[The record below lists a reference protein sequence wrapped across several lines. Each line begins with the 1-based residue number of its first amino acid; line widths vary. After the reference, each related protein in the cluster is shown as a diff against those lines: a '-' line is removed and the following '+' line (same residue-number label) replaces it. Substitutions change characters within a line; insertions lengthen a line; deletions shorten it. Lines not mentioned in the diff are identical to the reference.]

1 MYRNT
6 FRGALLASTAF
17 VMFGTGPALAQAG
30 GSCTT
35 TDGAQVCEGD
45 QPTVNAYS
53 FGLDSFT
60 NTGTLNSAFLYLYR
74 GDTPFTFLNSATG
87 IISTGTGTAPSV
99 AIFGSNWTSP
109 FDVASF
115 VNEGFLGSTVGAAVF
130 VDDSVAIGSFD
141 NSGTIAATGEG
152 HTAGGCFFAEDS
164 GVEIRG
170 TVGDFNNS
178 GTITGTDTGVYIA
191 VVSGNF
197 TNSGL
202 IAATGGEAFGDTAVR
217 LGSIEGNFT
226 NEADGVISGFVD
238 GVDLGAIGGDFINYG
253 HISGTVEGYTI
264 GSLDGDFLN
273 FGLIESTEDYGQGAG
288 WIGYLGGS
296 FVNGADAQI
305 LSQDYGIAIST
316 MNGPAFTNAG
326 LISSV
331 YHAVQIRFPA
341 SSFTFTN
348 TGDILASNGSGVI
361 LQSGYGPGAEGQT
374 SLGIQSYAPAGEVTF
389 INEGDIVASQDGVS
403 AYSVLATFENSGLID
418 GGVTGAYISEIS
430 GSFSNTG
437 DIIGGATGV
446 GIDYLLGDFVNDGLI
461 EAVRG
466 YVIDR
471 QAPSP
476 GDSIPTYNDGI
487 GAGIGYLDGDF
498 INNGTIRGA
507 TIGAYVHVLSG
518 DFINDGLIES
528 TLAAETAAIYNS
540 GGDYASYYQQYAVNI
555 NVVSS
560 GGGAPANAGIGSAIG
575 AEELSFFNSQDGQIL
590 GMVGGVRIGSFSG
603 PGFYNGG
610 LISST
615 FDAVTIERA
624 YTDYIFTNYGDIL
637 SSEGDGV
644 SLGNFSSTPS
654 AEPLGLAAAGTGGL
668 YSPAVE
674 MSFFNGGNIIAGG
687 IGVDIGHDV
696 FLFENEGLISGG
708 RYGVRISGPVYGF
721 VNMGTIT
728 ASDSGTPPPPPQ
740 RPYAESISLAAPAL
754 SSRASG
760 EGVRLDF
767 VEGGIVNGPDASIAG
782 NRLGLSAYVVG
793 NMFLN
798 YGTISGGYQ
807 GISVYAMLGDFLN
820 DGLIEQT
827 LATEDSEGVAVSF
840 VFFDGDEGFHN
851 TVDGEILS
859 QGAGVY
865 VYEFLRGD
873 FLNDGLISSV
883 GDAVSL
889 QFIGGERAFENN
901 GDITSTEGV
910 GVFLTHSTGGG
921 CGMAPLGAVSSPCA
935 RDALDPLLPA
945 AGLTFLNTG
954 TIYSSVLGVRI
965 DGLVSLFEN
974 RGDITSDGKVGADLY
989 RDVETLIN
997 YGTITG
1003 AQTAVRINDNLAYMY
1018 NAGSITGLTGGESG
1032 TGAGLRVYGD
1042 AGTFLINATD
1052 GIISG
1057 FTGVVLGDGDDDL
1070 VNAGILTGTGGVA
1083 ASLGGGDDTFVSHG
1097 IGSISGAVDGG
1108 ADYDT
1113 FIASGTQTLDMEIN
1127 NFEALWLVGGDI
1139 TFGRNHS
1146 ANYMLSNGDA
1156 LDLVGFTFTGGF
1168 LNLADL
1174 YATGGSVDGS
1184 VVNFGNILALDLTI
1198 TGDLYNGGVINPGG
1212 TGAIGTLTVLGDFYA
1227 LNIGD
1232 SYDLPGG
1239 SLLPPSQAAATLSPS
1254 SSTLV
1259 FNFSGLTHD
1268 QIIVTGAATLGGDL
1282 LVTGDLG
1289 EAITSRQD
1297 FTLISAAS
1305 MSGNYNLL
1313 NIGGVLFTPE
1323 IGRVGSK
1330 LLLSFAQNNFT
1341 ASLNPSTFNQSQAAL
1356 GLEDRWTLGA
1366 SAADDIVLALNAG
1379 AAPAPILEAFA
1390 PETSAALTR
1399 QSARIGT
1406 QLAQTVANCA
1416 IGPNAGACG
1425 RRESDGAL
1433 MLWTNVSTSGAR
1445 IEGDGNAAQVDE
1457 AFTQVSSG
1465 AEMAFNDRFTGGVFL
1480 ASGTGDVDVADG
1492 GRGHGEID
1500 SVAGGVYGRMQAGR
1514 FTLAGLAGYADTD
1527 IEARRQTPLGTS
1539 IGETGGSVSFARL
1552 DARLTLVSGVDQAG
1566 FLMSGT
1572 YAYAE
1577 IGNFAQRGADGYDLD
1592 IVGDSFRVEDWE
1604 LRGFFGHQFQPTQ
1617 AGYLWS
1623 YGATA
1628 GLVNARGED
1637 MASVAA
1643 SFPGGSAPH
1652 EALGPVTDGTG
1663 RVASG
1668 YIDLTSPL
1676 VGVTAQLGVEGRW
1689 IGGEHTSS
1697 VYGRFAWTF

>member
-6 FRGALLASTAF
+6 LRGALLASTAF

-99 AIFGSNWTSP
+99 AIFGSNGTSP

-130 VDDSVAIGSFD
+130 VDGSVAIGSFD

-152 HTAGGCFFAEDS
+152 HTAGGCFFAEDY
-164 GVEIRG
+164 GVEIQG

-178 GTITGTDTGVYIA
+178 GTITGTDTGVHIA

-316 MNGPAFTNAG
+316 INGPAFTNAG

-331 YHAVQIRFPA
+331 YHAVQIGFPA
-341 SSFTFTN
+341 SSYTFTN

-374 SLGIQSYAPAGEVTF
+374 SLGIQSYAPAGEVIF

-403 AYSVLATFENSGLID
+403 AYSVLASFENSGLID
-418 GGVTGAYISEIS
+418 GGFTGASISEIS

-476 GDSIPTYNDGI
+476 GDSVPTYNDGI

-540 GGDYASYYQQYAVNI
+540 GGDNSSYYQQYAVNI

-575 AEELSFFNSQDGQIL
+575 AEDLSFFNSQDGQIL

-644 SLGNFSSTPS
+644 SLGNLSIIPL
-654 AEPLGLAAAGTGGL
+654 AEPLGLAAAGTGDL

-687 IGVDIGHDV
+687 AGVDIGHDV
-696 FLFENEGLISGG
+696 YLFENEGVVSGG
-708 RYGVRISGPVYGF
+708 QYGARVTGSVYAF
-721 VNMGTIT
+721 INQGTIIAT
-728 ASDSGTPPPPPQ
+728 GAGTLPRAPQ
-740 RPYAESISLAAPAL
+740 QPYGEGITLSAPAL
-754 SSRASG
+754 YSPAWG
-760 EGVRLDF
+760 DGVRVDF
-767 VEGGIVNGPDASIAG
+767 VENGFGNGVDGSITGSFRGI
-782 NRLGLSAYVVG
+782 SAYAVG
-793 NMFLN
+793 NLLIN
-798 YGTISGGYQ
+798 SGTVTGGYQ
-807 GISVYAMLGDFLN
+807 GVSIFAMLGDFYN
-820 DGLIEQT
+820 HGLIEQT
-827 LATEDSEGVAVSF
+827 LASDDPYAAAISIAYFETDQ
-840 VFFDGDEGFHN
+840 GFHN
-851 TVDGEILS
+851 TADGEILS
-859 QGAGVY
+859 QGAGV
-865 VYEFLRGD
+865 VIGD
-873 FLNDGLISSV
+873 FRGGDFVNSGLISSV
-883 GDAVSL
+883 GDAVSVRMV
-889 QFIGGERAFENN
+889 GGERAFENS
-901 GDITSTEGV
+901 GDIISTEGA
-910 GVFLTHSTGGG
+910 GVILSHSAGGG
-921 CGMAPLGAVSSPCA
+921 CGMAPFGAQSLCASDPLGADIEP
-935 RDALDPLLPA
+935 LDLS
-945 AGLTFLNTG
+945 FLNTG
-954 TIYSSVLGVRI
+954 DILSSVLGVRI
-965 DGLVSLFEN
+965 EGLVNLFEN
-974 RGDITSDGKVGADLY
+974 RGIITGGKVGVDLIG
-989 RDVETLIN
+989 DVETLTN
-997 YGTITG
+997 YGAITG
-1003 AQTAVRINDNLAYMY
+1003 DQTGIRFNDNIGFLY
-1018 NAGSITGLTGGESG
+1018 NAGSITGLTGGMSG
-1032 TGAGLRVYGD
+1032 TGAGLRAYGD
-1042 AGTFLINATD
+1042 AGTYLMNAAD
-1052 GIISG
+1052 GAITG
-1057 FTGVVLGDGDDDL
+1057 FTGVVLGDGDDDF

-1083 ASLGGGDDTFVSHG
+1083 ASLGGGDDTFLSHG

-1113 FIASGTQTLDMEIN
+1113 FIASGTQTLDVAIN
-1127 NFEALWLVGGDI
+1127 NFEELWLVGGEI
-1139 TFGRNHS
+1139 TFGRDHA
-1146 ANYMLSNGDA
+1146 ANLMLSTGDS
-1156 LDLVGFTFTGGF
+1156 LDLASFTFTGD
-1168 LNLADL
+1168 LLSAANL
-1174 YATGGSVDGS
+1174 YATGGTIDGG
-1184 VVNFGNILALDLTI
+1184 VVNFGSILALDLTI

-1212 TGAIGTLTVLGDFYA
+1212 TGALGTLTVLGDFYA

-1232 SYDLPGG
+1232 PYG
-1239 SLLPPSQAAATLSPS
+1239 SSSQLARRSGEAAATLSPS

-1259 FNFSGLTHD
+1259 FNFSGLNHD
-1268 QIIVTGAATLGGDL
+1268 QIIVTGLATLGGDL
-1282 LVTGDLG
+1282 LVTGNLG
-1289 EAITSRQD
+1289 EAMKARQD

-1323 IGRVGSK
+1323 ISTVGSK

-1379 AAPAPILEAFA
+1379 AASAPILEAFA

-1406 QLAQTVANCA
+1406 QLAGTVANCA
-1416 IGPNAGACG
+1416 IGQNAGNCG
-1425 RRESDGAL
+1425 QRESDGAL
-1433 MLWTNVSTSGAR
+1433 MIWTNVSASGAR

-1465 AEMAFNDRFTGGVFL
+1465 AEMTFNDRFTGGVFL
-1480 ASGTGDVDVADG
+1480 ASGSGDVDVADG
-1492 GRGHGEID
+1492 ARGHGEID

-1527 IEARRQTPLGTS
+1527 IEARRETPLGSS

-1552 DARLTLVSGVDQAG
+1552 DARLTLVSGINQAG
-1566 FLMSGT
+1566 FAMSGT

-1643 SFPGGSAPH
+1643 SFPGGSAPY